1 MNNFYK
7 KLLQGLFLLLWIFII
22 ARPSINAFLQKDSKV
37 ILTNLTEEEHKEHD
51 HGKKEK
57 ESELFYIDYSFTTIK
72 ISELNYDTPFV
83 YCATSIY
90 SRTQDI
96 QVPPPKEIA

>member
-7 KLLQGLFLLLWIFII
+7 KLLQGLLLLLWLFVIV
-22 ARPSINAFLQKDSKV
+22 RPSISIFLQKDSKV
-37 ILTNLTEEEHKEHD
+37 ILTNLTEEEHKEHE

-57 ESELFYIDYSFTTIK
+57 ESELFYTDHSFITIN
-72 ISELNYDTPFV
+72 ISELNYNIPFV
-83 YCATSIY
+83 YHKMCIS
-90 SRTQDI
+90 SHTQDI